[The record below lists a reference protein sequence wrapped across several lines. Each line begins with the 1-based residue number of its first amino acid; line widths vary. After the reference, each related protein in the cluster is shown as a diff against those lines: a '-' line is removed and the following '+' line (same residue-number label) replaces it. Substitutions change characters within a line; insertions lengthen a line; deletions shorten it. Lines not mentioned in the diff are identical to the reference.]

1 MKIGTVKISLT
12 GKKLLYLV
20 LFALI
25 LILLLWVVPGMG
37 HYLVVEDPLE
47 EADLIVVLMGSV
59 PARVLEAAD
68 IYGEGFARELV
79 MVQSFVEAAE
89 ELARRGVVIP
99 GHAELTRDAAV
110 QMGVPESRITIL
122 PGGARS
128 TKEEAL
134 VLREYLDQNSE
145 IERVILVTSSFHSRR
160 TKIIFE
166 RFCGGLPQ
174 DLQFMSRPSKYDTF
188 QPERWWFDRESAK
201 MIVLEYLK
209 LGHFYLLERWQ

>member
-1 MKIGTVKISLT
+1 MIRRDKIILIVILT
-12 GKKLLYLV
+12 LI
-20 LFALI
+20 ALI
-25 LILLLWVVPGMG
+25 VWITPMMG
-37 HYLVVEDPLE
+37 YYLVVEDPLE

-79 MVQSFVEAAE
+79 MVQSFVEAAD
-89 ELARRGVVIP
+89 ELSRRGVVIP
-99 GHAELTRDAAV
+99 GHAELTRDAAI
-110 QMGVPESRITIL
+110 QMGVPESRIKIL

-128 TKEEAL
+128 TKDEAL
-134 VLREYLDQNSE
+134 VLREYLEQNSE

-166 RFCGGLPQ
+166 RFCGGLAQ
-174 DLQFMSRPSKYDTF
+174 DVQFMSRPSKYDSF
-188 QPERWWFDRESAK
+188 QEQHWWFDRESAK
-201 MIVLEYLK
+201 MVMLEYLK

>member
-1 MKIGTVKISLT
+1 MRIGTVKTSLT

-37 HYLVVEDPLE
+37 HYLVVEDPLG

-79 MVQSFVEAAE
+79 MVQSFVEAAD

-99 GHAELTRDAAV
+99 GHAELTRNAAI
-110 QMGVPESRITIL
+110 QMGVPEGRITIL
-122 PGGARS
+122 PGGAMS
-128 TKEEAL
+128 TKDEAL
-134 VLREYLDQNSE
+134 VLREYLDQKSE
-145 IERVILVTSSFHSRR
+145 VKRVILVTSSFHSRR

-166 RFCGGLPQ
+166 RFCGGLEQ
-174 DLQFMSRPSKYDTF
+174 DVQFIIRPSKYDTF
-188 QPERWWFDRESAK
+188 QPQRWWLDRESAK